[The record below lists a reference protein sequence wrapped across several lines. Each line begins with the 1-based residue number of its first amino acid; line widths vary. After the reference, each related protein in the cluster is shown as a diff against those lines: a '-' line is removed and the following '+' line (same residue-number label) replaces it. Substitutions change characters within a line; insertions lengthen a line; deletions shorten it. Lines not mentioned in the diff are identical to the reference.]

1 MLEITLLLG
10 IVAVITLIGWWVHP
24 SRLHA
29 SLTPDQHRRVKFWFV
44 SAESVMSSRSRAGWR
59 QLSGFSSSNCH
70 RAAGHPLLFCAG
82 PVGASPERAQALSP
96 SRPRRSG
103 CSALRSARVPCGAT
117 RAIATGPFRSISPSR
132 PRRLVCMALPLHLG
146 ARLGVTRLQHQRF
159 SFGIIR
165 RHVSC
170 GPAHLRPGRHAD

>member
-59 QLSGFSSSNCH
+59 QLSGFSSSNSRFH
-70 RAAGHPLLFCAG
+70 RCRRVLPPSSGAPIALLSAHHPNVLRPFRLRGHADQAVVPFAPLGSHAAP
-82 PVGASPERAQALSP
+82 P
-96 SRPRRSG
+96 
-103 CSALRSARVPCGAT
+103 ARLQRVHS
-117 RAIATGPFRSISPSR
+117 GPFRRRGPADSSAWPFRFTWAPDSASPAFSISDSL
-132 PRRLVCMALPLHLG
+132 LV
-146 ARLGVTRLQHQRF
+146 
-159 SFGIIR
+159 
-165 RHVSC
+165 
-170 GPAHLRPGRHAD
+170 